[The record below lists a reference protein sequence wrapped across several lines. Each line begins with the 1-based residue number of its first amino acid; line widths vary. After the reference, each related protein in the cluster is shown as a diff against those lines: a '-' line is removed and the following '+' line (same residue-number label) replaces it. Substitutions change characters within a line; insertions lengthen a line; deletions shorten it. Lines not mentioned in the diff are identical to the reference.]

1 MNTATK
7 SSCRCAN
14 FRFASLWFVL
24 AACLSF
30 PIANARA
37 ANPEA
42 TETPDPV
49 EEKVNALRDKAK
61 STADM
66 VEAEDE
72 GVKLWDKELN
82 RVYGELLQRLP
93 KEDKFALK
101 DSQQEWI
108 RFRDRN
114 LKLIQV
120 AYGNAEGTMYH
131 VFAARVALDVVKSR
145 VLDLRGYLDVVET
158 AWPSGTSKQ

>member
-7 SSCRCAN
+7 PSSLCAN

-30 PIANARA
+30 PIANDRA

-93 KEDKFALK
+93 KEDKSALK

-131 VFAARVALDVVKSR
+131 VFAARAALDVVKSR

-158 AWPSGTSKQ
+158 AWQSGTSKQ

>member
-1 MNTATK
+1 
-7 SSCRCAN
+7 
-14 FRFASLWFVL
+14 LFVS

-30 PIANARA
+30 PIASARA

-42 TETPDPV
+42 TPTPDPV

-66 VEAEDE
+66 AEAEDE

-82 RVYGELLQRLP
+82 RVYGELLQQLP
-93 KEDKFALK
+93 KEDKSPLK

-108 RFRDRN
+108 RFRDRK
-114 LKLIQV
+114 LKLIQRQLK
-120 AYGNAEGTMYH
+120 GW
-131 VFAARVALDVVKSR
+131 SR
-145 VLDLRGYLDVVET
+145 VKKLALIRKG
-158 AWPSGTSKQ
+158 SKQPTSMV

>member
-1 MNTATK
+1 MPTTK
-7 SSCRCAN
+7 LFDLN
-14 FRFASLWFVL
+14 FLFVS

-30 PIANARA
+30 PIASTRTT
-37 ANPEA
+37 NPEA
-42 TETPDPV
+42 TATPDPV
-49 EEKVNALRDKAK
+49 EEKVNALRDKAE
-61 STADM
+61 STAAM

-82 RVYGELLQRLP
+82 RVYGELLRQLP
-93 KEDKFALK
+93 REDKSALK
-101 DSQQEWI
+101 DSQHEWLK
-108 RFRDRN
+108 FRDRN

-131 VFAARVALDVVKSR
+131 VFAARAALDVVKSR

-158 AWPSGTSKQ
+158 AWPSSTGEQ

>member
-1 MNTATK
+1 
-7 SSCRCAN
+7 
-14 FRFASLWFVL
+14 
-24 AACLSF
+24 
-30 PIANARA
+30 
-37 ANPEA
+37 
-42 TETPDPV
+42 
-49 EEKVNALRDKAK
+49 
-61 STADM
+61 M

-93 KEDKFALK
+93 KEDKSALK

-120 AYGNAEGTMYH
+120 AYGNAEGTMYQ
-131 VFAARVALDVVKSR
+131 VFAARA
-145 VLDLRGYLDVVET
+145 G
-158 AWPSGTSKQ
+158 A